1 MKILLSAYACEPN
14 RGSEPAVGWNIA
26 IQASRIHDVWVLTR
40 SSNRTAIENELK
52 ESPAP
57 RIHWEFLDPPRQLTF
72 WKRGT
77 HGLLPFYY
85 LWQMGAYL
93 RAHELN
99 RQVRFELIHHVT
111 LTQYWTPSYL
121 VLLGTPFVWGPLGG
135 ADRTPHELLKSLA
148 WRGRLSEK
156 SRQLVQSVCAGD
168 PFLRATARRTSI
180 ALASTPRTAARLRT
194 LGCRR
199 VENFGCL
206 GLSAQELDTLARI
219 PARSEGP
226 LRLLSAGRLL
236 GWKGFHLGI
245 AAFARIHEKFPAAE
259 YWIFGEGAERR
270 NLLKLAKRLGVGSKV
285 RFLSDVPRSRML
297 SLLNEYDVLVHPSFH
312 DSGAMICN
320 EAMAAG
326 RPVICLDL
334 GGPASQVTEETGF
347 KIAAGR
353 PEEVIQKIAE
363 AISWLGSNPQE
374 GRLMGAAARVRARA
388 NYSWAM
394 KGQALATMYDEV
406 VRPSGLVHAPLK
418 SAVL

>member
-1 MKILLSAYACEPN
+1 
-14 RGSEPAVGWNIA
+14 
-26 IQASRIHDVWVLTR
+26 
-40 SSNRTAIENELK
+40 
-52 ESPAP
+52 
-57 RIHWEFLDPPRQLTF
+57 
-72 WKRGT
+72 
-77 HGLLPFYY
+77 
-85 LWQMGAYL
+85 
-93 RAHELN
+93 
-99 RQVRFELIHHVT
+99 
-111 LTQYWTPSYL
+111 
-121 VLLGTPFVWGPLGG
+121 
-135 ADRTPHELLKSLA
+135 
-148 WRGRLSEK
+148 
-156 SRQLVQSVCAGD
+156 
-168 PFLRATARRTSI
+168 
-180 ALASTPRTAARLRT
+180 
-194 LGCRR
+194 

-206 GLSAQELDTLARI
+206 GLSAQELDSLARI

-270 NLLKLAKRLGVGSKV
+270 NLLNLAKRLGVGSKV
-285 RFLSDVPRSRML
+285 RFLGDVPRSRML
-297 SLLNEYDVLVHPSFH
+297 SLLNECDVLVHPSFH

-353 PEEVIQKIAE
+353 SEEVIQKIAE
-363 AISWLGSNPQE
+363 AISRLGSNPQE
-374 GRLMGAAARVRARA
+374 CRLMGAAARFRARA